1 MLRFFSLF
9 LDFHHFIL
17 PMLITILTF
26 VEILVGVLLVA
37 VVLMQPKEA
46 GLGAALT
53 GLQEASFERRGAAK
67 TLHGITIVLATVFV
81 LTSLVLFFVA

>member
-1 MLRFFSLF
+1 
-9 LDFHHFIL
+9 
-17 PMLITILTF
+17 MLITVLTF

-53 GLQEASFERRGAAK
+53 GLQETSFERRGAAK
-67 TLHGITIVLATVFV
+67 TLHNITVVLAIIFI
-81 LTSLVLFFVA
+81 LTSLALFFVA